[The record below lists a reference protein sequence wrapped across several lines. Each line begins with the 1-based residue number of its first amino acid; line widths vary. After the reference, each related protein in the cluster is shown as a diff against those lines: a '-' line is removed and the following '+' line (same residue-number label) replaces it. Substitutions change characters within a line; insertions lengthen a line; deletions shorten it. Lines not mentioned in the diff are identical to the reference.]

1 MQEDVTMF
9 PLANSNSYAV
19 LNIKIHTV

>member
-1 MQEDVTMF
+1 MF

-19 LNIKIHTV
+19 LNIKIYTV